1 MCEICNCRLKSINRS
16 DLNYHV
22 RQSIMFSKKIFYD
35 ALVKEK
41 VYSTRVRAGTGNI
54 NTQTGRVSSAALD
67 QTYGEVFLT

>member
-16 DLNYHV
+16 DLNYQV

-41 VYSTRVRAGTGNI
+41 VYSTRVRAGTGNK
-54 NTQTGRVSSAALD
+54 TRKLAEFQVLH
-67 QTYGEVFLT
+67 LTKHMEKYS

>member
-16 DLNYHV
+16 DLDYHV

-41 VYSTRVRAGTGNI
+41 VYSTSVRAVTGNI

-67 QTYGEVFLT
+67 QTYGVVFLT